1 MAWLPNLES
10 QVVDDTMTLSWK
22 IGIITLAY
30 FGVLLF
36 LALLGLALHNS
47 FYFLYGQGRWKVLPL
62 LCFYLLALI
71 YLGLRCQTMI
81 MVLELESI
89 VSIYLPA
96 YIKLLLGYTQIWTTL
111 ELSIRVRQCYYA
123 LV

>member
-1 MAWLPNLES
+1 
-10 QVVDDTMTLSWK
+10 
-22 IGIITLAY
+22 
-30 FGVLLF
+30 
-36 LALLGLALHNS
+36 
-47 FYFLYGQGRWKVLPL
+47 
-62 LCFYLLALI
+62 
-71 YLGLRCQTMI
+71 MI
-81 MVLELESI
+81 MVLELEST